1 MSRRISH
8 FSVAESLGCAAPN
21 SLSKASANC
30 DMRFG
35 CDILLT
41 SIRGFPC
48 FLVRKYSF
56 PWVSYIS
63 RTVASVAKTCYYQI
77 RNIGQIRSCITSDA
91 CKILVHAL
99 VMSRLDYCNALWY
112 GLPQTMLKRLQ
123 RVQNC
128 AARLICRRKKHDHVT
143 PLLKE
148 LHWLPIHVWPT
159 YKLLTIAYSVM
170 HGLAPEYLAELPDR
184 HHPRR
189 VLRSASAELFSV
201 PFSQTVRH
209 GDRRFSVAVATL
221 WNQLP
226 NSVRMIETLPLF
238 RTHLKTHLVRGAFS

>member
-1 MSRRISH
+1 MYNQWCMQNP
-8 FSVAESLGCAAPN
+8 GPCAGNVTP
-21 SLSKASANC
+21 
-30 DMRFG
+30 
-35 CDILLT
+35 
-41 SIRGFPC
+41 
-48 FLVRKYSF
+48 
-56 PWVSYIS
+56 
-63 RTVASVAKTCYYQI
+63 
-77 RNIGQIRSCITSDA
+77 
-91 CKILVHAL
+91 
-99 VMSRLDYCNALWY
+99 RL
-112 GLPQTMLKRLQ
+112 LQ
-123 RVQNC
+123 RLVVW
-128 AARLICRRKKHDHVT
+128 AATNNVETATTSSELYSLTHLSKKHDHVT

-148 LHWLPIHVWPT
+148 LHWLPIHVRPT

-170 HGLAPEYLAELPDR
+170 HGLAPEYLAELLDR

-238 RTHLKTHLVRGAFS
+238 RTHLKTHLFRGAFP